1 MQHRPQ
7 SEILQALVETAEK
20 WGEIFRMRQTSTGLT
35 RIFRLL
41 SEGLFNRFS
50 QRFPQQEGFPLESGF
65 LSRIIPFPAP
75 ECIIFVDKVVDVVAS
90 GEADGSAAVQEAC

>member
-1 MQHRPQ
+1 VGRN
-7 SEILQALVETAEK
+7 LQNATNFN
-20 WGEIFRMRQTSTGLT
+20 W
-35 RIFRLL
+35 IFRLS

-50 QRFPQQEGFPLESGF
+50 QRFPQKEGFPLESGF

-75 ECIIFVDKVVDVVAS
+75 EYIIFVDKVVDVVAS